1 MAINPETELEMGKF
15 DVIVRDVLTRSFPGK
30 ELRGQRAFTRA
41 GMSPEEL
48 VRLYEL
54 VANTQAT
61 EVLEVGM
68 GNGTSS
74 VVMLSAL
81 PATGGRLTS
90 IDPFQTSNFSGAGQE
105 MIRSAGHAPRH
116 RLIEKPDYLALPEL
130 LASGEKFDLVLVD
143 GYHSF
148 DYTLLDIFYAD
159 LLLRPE
165 GVLAVHDSSWPA
177 VLKALRFLETH
188 KDYRALSPPPLVRY
202 DNVVRKALRRL
213 RLYLSGPGRVRSFN
227 ERRNNWH
234 TLAAYRKLSDRMAPE
249 FDVGF

>member
-1 MAINPETELEMGKF
+1 MGEF
-15 DVIVRDVLTRSFPGK
+15 DAIVRDVLTRSFPGK
-30 ELRGQRAFTRA
+30 ALRDQRAFTRA

-48 VRLYEL
+48 IRLYEL
-54 VANTQAT
+54 VAETRSA

-68 GNGTSS
+68 GSGTSS

-81 PATGGRLTS
+81 SATGGRLTS

-105 MIRSAGHAPRH
+105 MIRSMGHAHRH

-130 LASGEKFDLVLVD
+130 LAAGEQFDVVLID

-148 DYTLLDIFYAD
+148 DYTLLDIFCAD

-177 VLKALRFLETH
+177 VLKALRFLEAQ
-188 KDYRALSPPPLVRY
+188 KDYRALSPPPLVRH
-202 DNVVRKALRRL
+202 DSVVRKALRRL
-213 RLYLSGPGRVRSFN
+213 RLYLSGPATVRAFN
-227 ERRNNWH
+227 ERRKNWH
-234 TLAAYRKLSDRMAPE
+234 TLAAYRQLSNRMAPE
-249 FDVGF
+249 FDLGF